1 MSETTQAMYSTMTV
15 ALRRVSYRGE
25 APWDLPPSP
34 RPQNSRRLIMNVSYY
49 MTEVTASRR
58 KRDTIYH

>member
-25 APWDLPPSP
+25 APWDL
-34 RPQNSRRLIMNVSYY
+34 RPQNSQRLIMNVSYY
-49 MTEVTASRR
+49 MTEVTTSRH